1 MLKIIE
7 KPDGWTDRERIEM
20 IERLLYRIS
29 AERLNID
36 RRARLI
42 NAALDVAGA
51 APELLDRRWLEIVPF
66 LSVEEPKGLSW

>member
-1 MLKIIE
+1 MKTID
-7 KPDGWTDRERIEM
+7 KPEDWSDRERIKL

-42 NAALDVAGA
+42 NLALDMATG
-51 APELLDRRWLEIVPF
+51 APELLDRRWIEMVPLLIV
-66 LSVEEPKGLSW
+66 EDPKGMSW